1 MTASTIPGLDTAPTT
16 HAGLLAWVR
25 ETAELTQPDRV
36 EWVDGSPEEWTRIT
50 DLLVENGTFVRL
62 NDAKKPNS
70 FWCASD
76 PSDVARVEDRT
87 FICSRDPKDAG
98 ATNNWMDPD
107 DMKAIMTERFRG
119 SMRGRT
125 MYVLPYCMGPLDAD
139 EPMLGAEITD
149 SRLRRRV
156 DAHHDPARATRR
168 SRCSP
173 RTASSRP
180 SSPAC
185 TRSALRSRTA
195 SRTCRGRATTP
206 STSSTS
212 PRSD

>member
-1 MTASTIPGLDTAPTT
+1 MTLTIPGLETAPTT

-25 ETAELTQPDRV
+25 ESAELLQPDRI

-50 DLLVENGTFVRL
+50 DLLVETGTFVRL
-62 NDAKKPNS
+62 AEDKKPNS

-76 PSDVARVEDRT
+76 PTDVARVEDRT

-98 ATNNWMDPD
+98 STNNWMDPG

-119 SMRGRT
+119 AMRGRT
-125 MYVLPYCMGPLDAD
+125 MYVLPYCMGPLDAA

-149 SRLRRRV
+149 SAYVVASMHIMTRLGSEALALFTKDGV
-156 DAHHDPARATRR
+156 DQPFVPGVHTVGAPARAGPARR
-168 SRCSP
+168 R
-173 RTASSRP
+173 
-180 SSPAC
+180 
-185 TRSALRSRTA
+185 
-195 SRTCRGRATTP
+195 RGRATRP

-212 PRSD
+212 PRSG